1 MKELAEVEAVK
12 VSPKLRFSEFSKPW
26 SKTTLGSISST
37 FSGGTPRSTDKSLYE
52 GTIPFIKSGEL
63 GSAVTDQFISEEAL
77 NSCSA
82 SLVEKGDLL
91 FAMYGATAGECA
103 ITPISGAINQ
113 AILCIRSKEVISEFL
128 LGILIREKDS
138 ILTTYLQGG
147 QGNLSAAIVKALIIA
162 HPTLPEQ
169 QKIAAFLGAVDRKIQ
184 QLKRKQALLE
194 QYKKGVVQQ
203 LFSQELRF
211 KIKGRGGELVEPPEW
226 EEKRLGDI
234 LTIGSG
240 RDYKHLGKG
249 DVPVFGTGGYMLSVN
264 EALYDGE
271 TVFIGRKGTIDKP
284 FYFKG
289 KFWTVDTLFYTHQY
303 RGVIPQFVL
312 ALFQRINWREHNEAS
327 GVPSLSKATIEKII
341 VELPSLEEQSRIAGF
356 LMALDA
362 KVAGVAQ
369 AVAAA
374 QKWKKGLLQQMFV

>member
-1 MKELAEVEAVK
+1 MKELVEVEAVK
-12 VSPKLRFSEFSKPW
+12 VSPNLKFSEFSKPW
-26 SKTTLGSISST
+26 TKTTLGSISTT

-63 GSAVTDQFISEEAL
+63 GSAVTEQFISEEAL
-77 NSCSA
+77 HSSSA

-103 ITPISGAINQ
+103 ITPIAGAINQ
-113 AILCIRSKEVISEFL
+113 AILCIRSKEVLSEFL
-128 LGILIREKDS
+128 LAILMREKDS
-138 ILTTYLQGG
+138 ILSTYLQGG
-147 QGNLSAAIVKALIIA
+147 QGNLSAAIVKALIVT

-203 LFSQELRF
+203 LFAQELRF
-211 KIKGRGGELVEPPEW
+211 KREDGGEFPEW
-226 EEKRLGDI
+226 EEKRLGEI

-249 DVPVFGTGGYMLSVN
+249 DIPVFGTGGYMLSVDQ
-264 EALYDGE
+264 ALYDGE

-327 GVPSLSKATIEKII
+327 GVPSLSKAIIERLT
-341 VELPSLEEQSRIAGF
+341 VELPCIEEQTRIAGF

-369 AVAAA
+369 AVAAC
-374 QKWKKGLLQQMFV
+374 QTWKKGLLQQMFV